1 MRSKIVYVAA
11 LLALAPAALAAQG
24 SAAGTGATAGASAGA
39 SARIEA
45 ALETAL
51 NAGVPVSLLERKVAE
66 GKAKGVPMER
76 IAAAVETRLA
86 ALTKARDAMVNAGLT
101 STTEGELSVAA
112 DAVQVGV
119 SDAALVTV
127 SESAP
132 QERRTVAIAV
142 LADLVTL
149 GQASER
155 ALTQVQS
162 ALARGPEALANL
174 RAESVALLQAGGGAG
189 GAGVQVGAGAGAR
202 VELGVPRGKPSGN

>member
-1 MRSKIVYVAA
+1 MRSRNLYIAA
-11 LLALAPAALAAQG
+11 VLVLAPVALSAQDSLG
-24 SAAGTGATAGASAGA
+24 SAGTSAN
-39 SARIEA
+39 ARVEA
-45 ALETAL
+45 ALEGAVS
-51 NAGVPVSLLERKVAE
+51 AGIPVALLERKVAE

-76 IAAAVETRLA
+76 IATAVETRLA
-86 ALTKARDAMVNAGLT
+86 VLTRARDAMVNAGLA

-112 DAVQVGV
+112 DAVQAGV
-119 SDAALVTV
+119 SQAALVTI
-127 SESAP
+127 SQTTP

-149 GQASER
+149 GHASER
-155 ALTQVQS
+155 AMTQVQA

-174 RAESVALLQAGGGAG
+174 RAESAGRLQTG